1 MYVFG
6 VRSKRRRVMGGGLF
20 DWIPKIASA
29 FGRVGNFISRNKDTI
44 TNVANV
50 AGSVAKAGATTAS
63 AVRNIVDAVKARRA
77 AAAAAAQPA
86 TAVQPAAA
94 LPIPLEKAL
103 SEKSIEFLKQL
114 ANSKQVQQVQPATD
128 INSLIAGSGFKTLQ
142 AANRR
147 GKGLF
152 LGRN

>member
-1 MYVFG
+1 MFVIG

-77 AAAAAAQPA
+77 AAAAA
-86 TAVQPAAA
+86 VQPAAQPAA

-114 ANSKQVQQVQPATD
+114 AANQPAT
-128 INSLIAGSGFKTLQ
+128 GSGFKTLQ
-142 AANRR
+142 VVNRR

>member
-1 MYVFG
+1 MFVIG

-50 AGSVAKAGATTAS
+50 VGSVAKAGATTAS
-63 AVRNIVDAVKARRA
+63 EVRNIVDAVKARRA
-77 AAAAAAQPA
+77 AAAAAAQPVA
-86 TAVQPAAA
+86 QSSSQPAAPA

-114 ANSKQVQQVQPATD
+114 AANQPVHPATD

-142 AANRR
+142 AVNRR

>member
-1 MYVFG
+1 MFVLG
-6 VRSKRRRVMGGGLF
+6 VRSRRRRVMGGGLF

-63 AVRNIVDAVKARRA
+63 AVRNIVDAVKAKR
-77 AAAAAAQPA
+77 AAAAAQPSS
-86 TAVQPAAA
+86 QPSSQSSSQSSAP

-114 ANSKQVQQVQPATD
+114 ANSK
-128 INSLIAGSGFKTLQ
+128 
-142 AANRR
+142 
-147 GKGLF
+147 
-152 LGRN
+152 

>member
-1 MYVFG
+1 MFVIG

-77 AAAAAAQPA
+77 AAAAAAQPVA
-86 TAVQPAAA
+86 AAVQPAAA

-114 ANSKQVQQVQPATD
+114 AANQPAT
-128 INSLIAGSGFKTLQ
+128 GSGFKTLQ
-142 AANRR
+142 VVNRR

>member
-1 MYVFG
+1 MYVIG

-50 AGSVAKAGATTAS
+50 AGSVANAGATTAS

-77 AAAAAAQPA
+77 AAAAAA
-86 TAVQPAAA
+86 AVQPAAPA

-114 ANSKQVQQVQPATD
+114 AANQPAT
-128 INSLIAGSGFKTLQ
+128 GSCFKTLQ
-142 AANRR
+142 AVNRR

-152 LGRN
+152 L

>member
-6 VRSKRRRVMGGGLF
+6 VRSKRRRVVGGGLF

-29 FGRVGNFISRNKDTI
+29 FGRVGNFISKNKDTI

-86 TAVQPAAA
+86 AQPAA

-114 ANSKQVQQVQPATD
+114 AANQPATD
-128 INSLIAGSGFKTLQ
+128 INSLIAGSGFKTI
-142 AANRR
+142 NRR
-147 GKGLF
+147 GQGLF
-152 LGRN
+152 LGKN

>member
-1 MYVFG
+1 
-6 VRSKRRRVMGGGLF
+6 MGGGLF

-77 AAAAAAQPA
+77 AAAAAAQPSSQPSS
-86 TAVQPAAA
+86 QPAAP
-94 LPIPLEKAL
+94 LPIPLQKAL

-114 ANSKQVQQVQPATD
+114 ANSSQQAQQVQPATD

-142 AANRR
+142 AVNRR

-152 LGRN
+152 RK

>member
-6 VRSKRRRVMGGGLF
+6 VRSKRRRVVGGGLF

-29 FGRVGNFISRNKDTI
+29 FGRVGNFISKNKDTI

-77 AAAAAAQPA
+77 AAAASAQPVAQPA
-86 TAVQPAAA
+86 AS

-114 ANSKQVQQVQPATD
+114 AANQPATD
-128 INSLIAGSGFKTLQ
+128 INSLIAGSGFKTI
-142 AANRR
+142 NRR
-147 GKGLF
+147 GQGLF
-152 LGRN
+152 LGKH

>member
-1 MYVFG
+1 MFVLG
-6 VRSKRRRVMGGGLF
+6 VKTRRRRVMGGGLF

-63 AVRNIVDAVKARRA
+63 AVRNIVDAVKAKRA
-77 AAAAAAQPA
+77 DAAAAAQPA
-86 TAVQPAAA
+86 AQPSLQPAAP

-114 ANSKQVQQVQPATD
+114 ATSKQVQPATD

-142 AANRR
+142 AVNRR

-152 LGRN
+152 MG

>member
-1 MYVFG
+1 MYVIG

-50 AGSVAKAGATTAS
+50 AGSVANAGATTAS

-77 AAAAAAQPA
+77 AAAAAAAVQPA
-86 TAVQPAAA
+86 AQPAAA

-114 ANSKQVQQVQPATD
+114 AANQPAT
-128 INSLIAGSGFKTLQ
+128 GSGFKTLQ
-142 AANRR
+142 VVNRR

>member
-63 AVRNIVDAVKARRA
+63 AVRNIVDAVKAKRA
-77 AAAAAAQPA
+77 AAAAAVQPA
-86 TAVQPAAA
+86 AAAQPAAA

-114 ANSKQVQQVQPATD
+114 ANSSQQAQQVQPATD

-142 AANRR
+142 AVNRR

-152 LGRN
+152 RK

>member
-6 VRSKRRRVMGGGLF
+6 VRSKRRRVVGGGLF

-29 FGRVGNFISRNKDTI
+29 FGRVGNFISKNKDTI

-86 TAVQPAAA
+86 AQPAA

-114 ANSKQVQQVQPATD
+114 AANQPATD
-128 INSLIAGSGFKTLQ
+128 INSLIAGSGFKTI
-142 AANRR
+142 NRR
-147 GKGLF
+147 GQGLF
-152 LGRN
+152 CGKN

>member
-6 VRSKRRRVMGGGLF
+6 VRSKRRRVVGGGLF

-29 FGRVGNFISRNKDTI
+29 FGRVGNFISKNKDTI

-86 TAVQPAAA
+86 AS

-114 ANSKQVQQVQPATD
+114 AANQPATD
-128 INSLIAGSGFKTLQ
+128 INSLIAGSGFKTI
-142 AANRR
+142 NRR
-147 GKGLF
+147 GQGLF
-152 LGRN
+152 LGKN

>member
-1 MYVFG
+1 MFVLG
-6 VRSKRRRVMGGGLF
+6 VKTRRRRVMGGGLF

-114 ANSKQVQQVQPATD
+114 ATSKQVQPATD

>member
-6 VRSKRRRVMGGGLF
+6 VRSKRRRVVGGGLF

-29 FGRVGNFISRNKDTI
+29 FGRVGNFISKNKDTI

-77 AAAAAAQPA
+77 AAAAATQPAAQPA
-86 TAVQPAAA
+86 ASA

-114 ANSKQVQQVQPATD
+114 AANQPATD
-128 INSLIAGSGFKTLQ
+128 INSLIAGSGFKTI
-142 AANRR
+142 NRR
-147 GKGLF
+147 GQGLF
-152 LGRN
+152 LGKN

>member
-1 MYVFG
+1 MFVIG

-77 AAAAAAQPA
+77 AAAAAA
-86 TAVQPAAA
+86 AVQPAAPAA

-114 ANSKQVQQVQPATD
+114 AANQPAT
-128 INSLIAGSGFKTLQ
+128 GSGFKTLQ
-142 AANRR
+142 VVNRR
-147 GKGLF
+147 GK
-152 LGRN
+152 